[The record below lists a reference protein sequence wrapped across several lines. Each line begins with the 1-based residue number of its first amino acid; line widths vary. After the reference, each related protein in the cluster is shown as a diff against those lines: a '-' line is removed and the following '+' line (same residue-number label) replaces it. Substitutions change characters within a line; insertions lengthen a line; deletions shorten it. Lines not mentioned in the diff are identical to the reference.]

1 VGVDSFLAEE
11 ALERIVGEVLGGELG
26 GAVQVWRGE
35 EASWSRVVD
44 NVSMRS
50 LFADRRALVV
60 RGAEGLKGEGE
71 EVTAYLKDP
80 TPGVFL
86 VLLARKADRRRAV
99 WKAVLDG
106 AEVIAAE
113 PLRGRAL
120 RSFVAERLR
129 QRGLRLAEDAL
140 QELLERVGQ
149 DLRRLMG
156 EVDKLEAFRGGEK
169 TLSAEDVAKVLG
181 RGMARPLYRLS
192 DATSE
197 RDASLVLEL
206 VGELLDEGE
215 QAPLIVGTMHRALRQ
230 VRAALAMTEAR
241 VPREAIASKLL
252 PPNMSFKLPAL
263 LEAARRWSEPELRKA
278 VAALGA
284 ADLAVKTSVDPRVAL
299 AGAVAST
306 VRPSR
311 RPAR

>member
-1 VGVDSFLAEE
+1 
-11 ALERIVGEVLGGELG
+11 
-26 GAVQVWRGE
+26 
-35 EASWSRVVD
+35 VD
-44 NVSMRS
+44 NVAMRS

-71 EVTAYLKDP
+71 EVPAYLDDP
-80 TPGVFL
+80 TPGVLL
-86 VLLARKADRRRAV
+86 VLMARKADRRRPV
-99 WKAVLDG
+99 WKKVLER

-120 RSFVAERLR
+120 RSFVTDRLR
-129 QRGLRLAEDAL
+129 QRGLRLGEDAL

-169 TLSAEDVAKVLG
+169 TLAAEDVAKVLG

-197 RDASLVLEL
+197 RDALLALEL
-206 VGELLDEGE
+206 VDELLDEGE
-215 QAPLIVGTMHRALRQ
+215 PAVLILGTMHRALRQ
-230 VRAALAMTEAR
+230 VRAARAMVEAR
-241 VPREAIASKLL
+241 VPRDTIASRLL
-252 PPNMSFKLPAL
+252 PGNMAFKLPAL
-263 LEAARRWSEPELRKA
+263 LEAASRWSEPELQEAMSALA
-278 VAALGA
+278 VA
-284 ADLAVKTSVDPRVAL
+284 DLQVKTSASPRVAL
-299 AGAVAST
+299 CAAVTGSI
-306 VRPSR
+306 RPSR